1 MLIRAD
7 AGVSPGRQQVSKFCR
22 ATIDGLETPLSG
34 ISSKI
39 MQARQRMK
47 VGIADA
53 FSACVVAT

>member
-1 MLIRAD
+1 
-7 AGVSPGRQQVSKFCR
+7 
-22 ATIDGLETPLSG
+22 LSG